1 MVISEQTMCSNR
13 LNESKT
19 AGNLF
24 KMTFLWERVH
34 FFIKSGE
41 LWVGE
46 KEANWE
52 SEVNDLQVTD
62 RNGKCSGQGMTR

>member
-41 LWVGE
+41 L
-46 KEANWE
+46 
-52 SEVNDLQVTD
+52 
-62 RNGKCSGQGMTR
+62 